1 MPLFT
6 DSYYLIARNAKKTIK
21 GFIEF
26 TLKLNNHASYCLF
39 LQFCFVFKYL
49 SLIIM
54 RRFKYDLSP
63 WNIVFLFFS
72 SSKLLTNRLPS
83 IAGLNEEFKAYTEK
97 LFYTLAWQRGI
108 QRYSVIVFLISGD
121 KLSTHCCDVCLLYVI
136 QINGARI
143 MNLNKLVTQKQI

>member
-1 MPLFT
+1 MDIHWWNL
-6 DSYYLIARNAKKTIK
+6 DGLLDRNTKKTIK

-54 RRFKYDLSP
+54 RSLIANGCDKRDHKVL
-63 WNIVFLFFS
+63 NQCNR
-72 SSKLLTNRLPS
+72 TNRLPS
-83 IAGLNEEFKAYTEK
+83 IAGLNEEFKAYAHK

-108 QRYSVIVFLISGD
+108 QRYFVIVFLINGD

-136 QINGARI
+136 QINRARI